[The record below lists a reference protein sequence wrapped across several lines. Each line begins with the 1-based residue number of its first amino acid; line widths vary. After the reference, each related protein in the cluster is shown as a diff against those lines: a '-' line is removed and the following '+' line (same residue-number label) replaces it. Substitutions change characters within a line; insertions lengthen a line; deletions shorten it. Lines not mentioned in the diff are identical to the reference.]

1 MATTNLVNARYLQ
14 TSKLLLNYFFVA
26 CLTFLFLFGANFY
39 FFGNGDIDNP
49 NTPLFLSFS
58 KDGIWIFCVLLL
70 IIFKNTKSINKHLL
84 MNAASVW
91 IFCLGFTLFIF
102 LKEGVLHDS
111 YLKLFKNLFLYTSL
125 TFVVMSILINRDNMH
140 YFMNKITDA
149 LIFSMI
155 ISLLLFFF
163 HPVQSLTGRLFGTY
177 GNPNSAGL
185 MGFASVAFFEAT
197 KGNYVKI
204 YYKILFY
211 CLALSVLIFA
221 ASLTAIISFA
231 IFIICLPLIRSNTL
245 RDFLRYVKKV
255 ALSFLVLI
263 VILFNFFSSLLD
275 WLILYTPIG
284 IRFMSLADEGKDY
297 ESISIRLDDYNK
309 MFSKSDFTEILQ
321 MDSTLSTY
329 GFNFGVIG
337 LIFLASIIIPA
348 VRHAMRNIFLYSNA
362 SSFVSLR
369 VLSLFLVIY
378 SGIIFPTQFS
388 FDVFPTN
395 LLITI
400 VICFVC
406 LSKRLR
412 IQKVES

>member
-1 MATTNLVNARYLQ
+1 MATINLANTRYLQ
-14 TSKLLLNYFFVA
+14 NHKLLLNNFFVT

-39 FFGNGDIDNP
+39 FFGNGDVDNP

-70 IIFKNTKSINKHLL
+70 IFFKNTKSINKHLF

-91 IFCLGFTLFIF
+91 IFCFGFSLFIF
-102 LKEGVLHDS
+102 LNEGVLHDS

-125 TFVVMSILINRDNMH
+125 TFVVMSILINRDNVH

-197 KGNYVKI
+197 KGKYVSV
-204 YYKILFY
+204 YYKISFY

-231 IFIICLPLIRSNTL
+231 IFIICLPLIRSNTF

-255 ALSFLVLI
+255 AFSFLVLTL
-263 VILFNFFSSLLD
+263 ILFIFLSSALD

-284 IRFMSLADEGKDY
+284 IRFMSFANEGKDY
-297 ESISIRLDDYNK
+297 ESISIRLDDYKK
-309 MFSKSDFTEILQ
+309 MFSKDDFTEIIQ

-329 GFNFGVIG
+329 GFNFGVTG

-348 VRHAMRNIFLYSNA
+348 VRLAIRNIFLYSNA
-362 SSFVSLR
+362 SLSVSLR

-406 LSKRLR
+406 LSRRLR
-412 IQKVES
+412 IQKVEA